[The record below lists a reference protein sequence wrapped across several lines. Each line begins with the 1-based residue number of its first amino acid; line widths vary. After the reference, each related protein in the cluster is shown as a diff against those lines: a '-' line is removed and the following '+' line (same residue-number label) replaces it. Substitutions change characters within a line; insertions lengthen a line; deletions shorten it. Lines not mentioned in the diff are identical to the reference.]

1 MTIDLEDLN
10 AREGWLLESR
20 IDPEGDAEV
29 TPLLV
34 VLLLASIFCIYR
46 SHGFLRS
53 MEIMQKSISGGGKEI
68 FQELCG

>member
-10 AREGWLLESR
+10 AREGWLLESM

-34 VLLLASIFCIYR
+34 VLLLASIFCIYP
-46 SHGFLRS
+46 
-53 MEIMQKSISGGGKEI
+53 
-68 FQELCG
+68 